1 MKNIIEETGNI
12 YIGVD
17 VDQLDFEKDKFKIEN
32 NYFDLII
39 SLAVIEHLENP
50 TIFLNEAFRVLKPDG
65 YLYLTTPNWNYSY
78 HDFYNDFTHK
88 KPYTPRSIQEIL
100 EIFRF
105 ENVKTFPGL
114 RCKSKWWYVGKY
126 RFQKARYLFPFT
138 NELKYIPSFLKGK
151 ARSIIAIGQ
160 KKIN

>member
-1 MKNIIEETGNI
+1 MKMITGI
-12 YIGVD
+12 K
-17 VDQLDFEKDKFKIEN
+17 L
-32 NYFDLII
+32 
-39 SLAVIEHLENP
+39 SLLVGMVYAQ
-50 TIFLNEAFRVLKPDG
+50 
-65 YLYLTTPNWNYSY
+65 
-78 HDFYNDFTHK
+78 
-88 KPYTPRSIQEIL
+88 SIQETL